1 MSEQIG
7 SQRDEHTHLAH
18 IIGFRH
24 TRWYVD
30 DNNSSNILPDM
41 LSIIVA
47 KKLQKGS
54 NNLHIYNSQKKQQI
68 PFGFQRITSNF
79 SLYPTMHQ
87 HPQVSF
93 LQTLMGYTTNEGH
106 DTEDSLSTLKAPE
119 ASPDNE
125 HRR

>member
-41 LSIIVA
+41 LSIIGA
-47 KKLQKGS
+47 EKLQKGS
-54 NNLHIYNSQKKQQI
+54 NNLHIYNSQKK
-68 PFGFQRITSNF
+68 
-79 SLYPTMHQ
+79 
-87 HPQVSF
+87 
-93 LQTLMGYTTNEGH
+93 TTNTFRIPKNNKQFQPLPH
-106 DTEDSLSTLKAPE
+106 NAST
-119 ASPDNE
+119 SSG
-125 HRR
+125 